1 MASVEQ
7 TPAVYIIA
15 IFAILLCEVQVNG
28 QVFYAPQ
35 IEALSPTG
43 LRLTF
48 ENTGFTKFVFMGHIN
63 RHIQLGEVG
72 SISKAL
78 DTPPEAETLTFTL
91 NVPLKIGDTIY
102 YYIFF
107 ESQKGTE
114 LLITDLEYK
123 VTKFLYQDNRPAEP
137 VPLQLPLSTEEDN
150 DDNTSRT
157 PSLFCTVSIT
167 EMKGKIDVCEGSLI
181 FSEEFSQE
189 HPSELTQWDALNQF
203 IGEPA
208 YSFNMYRP
216 DETISLKDGFLVI
229 TPILTESIVPPLL
242 PPLDLSDRCTGK
254 LDTLECKRDGAGIQL
269 IPPVITGK
277 ITTRRTFSFKYGR
290 VEIRAKLPA
299 GKWILPEINLEP
311 TDYIYGWDNY
321 ASGLVR
327 IAFSRND
334 VDPGVRNYVLGG
346 PIYSGS
352 KIYNALFLA
361 TGEDDNYFKYF
372 HNYSMTWTPEIL
384 RFQVDGKATRTYGY
398 DKSNAE
404 DLSYKIKHASNWKKG
419 TKMAP
424 FDEMFHLTL
433 GLRVGG
439 VNEYKDS
446 DSKPWKNL
454 ASKAMIQ
461 FWRAKEEWLPSWSYG
476 AMMIDY
482 VKVYAL

>member
-1 MASVEQ
+1 MASVVQ

-48 ENTGFTKFVFMGHIN
+48 ENTGFNKFAFHGNIN
-63 RHIQLGEVG
+63 IPIKVGEEG

-78 DTPPEAETLTFTL
+78 DTPPEAETVTFTL

-114 LLITDLEYK
+114 LFITDLEYK
-123 VTKFLYQDNRPAEP
+123 VTKFVNEDNRLVEP
-137 VPLQLPLSTEEDN
+137 VPLQLPLSSEEDN
-150 DDNTSRT
+150 NDDTSQT
-157 PSLFCTVSIT
+157 PSLFCIVSIT
-167 EMKGKIDVCEGSLI
+167 EMKGQIDVCEGSLI

-189 HPSELTQWDALNQF
+189 HPRELTQWDVLNQF

-216 DETISLKDGFLVI
+216 DETISLKDGSLVI

-254 LDTLECKRDGAGIQL
+254 IDTLECKRDGTGIQL
-269 IPPVITGK
+269 IPPVTTGK

-290 VEIRAKLPA
+290 VEVRAKLPS

-327 IAFSRND
+327 IAFSRNGE
-334 VDPGVRNYVLGG
+334 DPVLRNYVIGG
-346 PIYSGS
+346 PVYSGS
-352 KIYNALFLA
+352 KIYNALFL
-361 TGEDDNYFKYF
+361 GSEGDNWFTDF
-372 HNYSMTWTPEIL
+372 HNYSMTWTPEAFIF
-384 RFQVDGKATRTYGY
+384 RVDGKDIGRFTY

-404 DLSYKIKHASNWKKG
+404 DLKDKIKHASNWKKG

-446 DSKPWKNL
+446 NSKPWKNL